1 MTDPMDTPESK
12 RRGRITLIGVALL
25 FFVPLGI
32 SFWLYFSGGWR
43 PASTTNHGELIT
55 PARHLENAALAKPDG
70 SSVRIDLLTGKW
82 NLVYL
87 GDGACDTDCQ
97 HTLYVM
103 RQSRLTLANEMPR
116 VGRVMISTAHC
127 CNTQYLA
134 REHPGLELVAAED
147 PGTRDFLAQFP
158 LTDRSNSIFI
168 VDPLGNLLMR
178 FDARQ
183 PPKGLQSDLTK
194 LLKLSHIG

>member
-1 MTDPMDTPESK
+1 MSTTNDPAAEQ
-12 RRGRITLIGVALL
+12 RRGRVTLIGLALL

-43 PASTTNHGELIT
+43 PSSSTNHGVLIT
-55 PARHLENAALAKPDG
+55 PARPLEKAALANLDG
-70 SSVRIDLLTGKW
+70 SSARIDLLTGKW
-82 NLVYL
+82 NMVYL
-87 GDGACDTDCQ
+87 GDGQCDADCQ

-103 RQSRLTLANEMPR
+103 RQTRLTLANEMPR
-116 VGRVMISTAHC
+116 VGRVMIATTHC
-127 CNTQYLA
+127 CNRAFLE
-134 REHPGLELVAAED
+134 REHPGLEIVSAED
-147 PGTRDFLAQFP
+147 PGTGDFLAQFP
-158 LTDRSNSIFI
+158 DQDRSNSIYI
-168 VDPLGNLLMR
+168 VDPLGNLMMR